1 MTAPVI
7 EVTAVSK
14 QYGALRPLRIEQFSL
29 SEGDH
34 VALLGLDQ
42 PAAEV
47 LINLLTGATLPD
59 SGQVRVFGR
68 ATAEIADSTD
78 WLLTL
83 DRFGIVSER
92 AALLDAMTV
101 VQNLAMPFSL
111 QLEPPHPEV
120 ARQAADLAEEVGLPA
135 DSFDR
140 RVGELD
146 TPSRMRVRLARALA
160 LDPSIL
166 LLEHPSAT
174 LPRHDVARYARDVR
188 AIAVKRRAAA
198 LSITADVEFA
208 TAASARTLV
217 LEPATGR
224 LRRR

>member
-7 EVTAVSK
+7 EVAAVSK
-14 QYGALRPLRIEQFSL
+14 QYGALRPLRVEQFSL
-29 SEGDH
+29 SEGEH

-68 ATAEIADSTD
+68 PTAEIADSAD

-111 QLEPPHPEV
+111 QIEPPQPEV
-120 ARQAADLAEEVGLPA
+120 ARQAAELAAEVGLPP
-135 DSFDR
+135 DGLDR

-146 TPSRMRVRLARALA
+146 AASRMRVRLARALA
-160 LDPSIL
+160 LDPAIL

-188 AIAVKRRAAA
+188 AIAGHRGAAA
-198 LSITADVEFA
+198 LTITADVEFA
-208 TAASARTLV
+208 NAASARTLV
-217 LEPATGR
+217 LEAATGR